1 MARDRQENLVALA
14 GPRVRAPQREI
25 GVVAESAHHLPDHQL
40 ARAQCAA
47 EAAALLAQQLEQ
59 DWRGLIPWVV
69 DRIDPMLRVRRIAPV
84 SLTLAALSILFIPW
98 WFAAALI
105 TVTAVGTLSTLKGR
119 TRRIHQL
126 ALGVEAGIN
135 EGRSLRQLEPRLIE
149 LLTLDPAHDA
159 ARLLLAQ
166 LRLQEDSPL
175 DALLQLAPLRDRHP
189 DEGLVVVLA
198 AVAYARLGAE
208 NDAARMLSALKID
221 PNHPWNARLRTFE
234 YVCQNATRSRTRVA
248 SEDPEV
254 DL

>member
-1 MARDRQENLVALA
+1 MSRDRQENLVALA

-25 GVVAESAHHLPDHQL
+25 GEPCDSAHHLPDHQL
-40 ARAQCAA
+40 ARAQCAV

-59 DWRGLIPWVV
+59 DWRGLIPWSV
-69 DRIDPMLRVRRIAPV
+69 DRVDPMLRVRRFAGASIVFA
-84 SLTLAALSILFIPW
+84 SLSLVLVPW
-98 WFAAALI
+98 WFAAVIVA
-105 TVTAVGTLSTLKGR
+105 VTALGTLTAFKGR
-119 TRRIHQL
+119 ARRIHEI
-126 ALGVEAGIN
+126 AVDVEAGIN
-135 EGRSLRQLEPRLIE
+135 EGLSLRQLEPQLIE

-221 PNHPWNARLRTFE
+221 PRHPWNARLRTFE
-234 YVCQNATRSRTRVA
+234 YVCQSAGQSRTRVA
-248 SEDPEV
+248 SEDPEI